1 MRKTSPFL
9 TLLGVIAIIGAGLGG
24 CEDDGGAP
32 GWNTGL
38 TDASA
43 VLDAAAPRD
52 GQSVVPDAA
61 AARDGNQ
68 DGQPAGSDAARDA
81 TGF

>member
-38 TDASA
+38 TDASLVA
-43 VLDAAAPRD
+43 DAATPRD
-52 GQSVVPDAA
+52 GQSVLPDAA
-61 AARDGNQ
+61 AAPDAP
-68 DGQPAGSDAARDA
+68 PAGSDAARDA

>member
-9 TLLGVIAIIGAGLGG
+9 TLLGVIAIMGAGLGG

-38 TDASA
+38 TDGSA
-43 VLDAAAPRD
+43 VLDAPVPRD
-52 GQSVVPDAA
+52 GQSGGPDAA
-61 AARDGNQ
+61 AGPDVQA
-68 DGQPAGSDAARDA
+68 AGSDAARDA